1 MGTTKEEENLNMVVN
16 TSMFSVFDVDC
27 SDIYSP
33 AVCNVQTKI
42 KAEKKDSAP
51 RDQDKENIIY
61 LKLDNLRKIIRR
73 FLTEKGMSKEELANT
88 LKITVKNLEQLFS
101 KEIPAGLLCKVNLP
115 LVSLYCSTKWK
126 ENEDENFLRV

>member
-1 MGTTKEEENLNMVVN
+1 MGTTKEENLNMVVN
-16 TSMFSVFDVDC
+16 SLMSRAFDVDC

-33 AVCNVQTKI
+33 IICNIQTKA
-42 KAEKKDSAP
+42 KVEKKDSAP